1 MYLLTTAKEN
11 KKFQSKKK
19 LLSKQKE
26 ILSRQKEIHFQSATQ
41 NIGFSVNEG
50 ASRNFIIRF
59 F

>member
-1 MYLLTTAKEN
+1 MYLQQQKK

-41 NIGFSVNEG
+41 NVGFSVNEG
-50 ASRNFIIRF
+50 TSRNFIIRTF
-59 F
+59 